1 MEGAMITDSADYF
14 TKGCGRCPRF
24 DTPECSTRL
33 WAAGLADLRRI
44 CLAAGLVETAKWGH
58 PCYMSGDRNI
68 ALIGAF
74 RDDFRLTFMNA
85 SLMRDPD
92 GILVKR
98 GANTAHAD
106 MMRFT
111 DSAQVAETES
121 NITAYLQEAIGYAQ
135 AGIRPMK
142 QASEIDLQ
150 PELLEALDTDPQFA
164 EAFAA
169 LTPGRQ
175 RSYALHLNTTANPTT
190 RLARIERF
198 REKVLAGKGWNER

>member
-1 MEGAMITDSADYF
+1 MITESAEYF
-14 TKGCGRCPRF
+14 AKGCGRCARF

-33 WAAGLADLRRI
+33 WSAGLADLRRI

-74 RDDFRLTFMNA
+74 RDNFCLSFMNA
-85 SLMRDPD
+85 SLMKDGE

-98 GANTAHAD
+98 GPNTAHAD
-106 MMRFT
+106 MMNFT
-111 DSAQVAETES
+111 DSAQVVEMEGI
-121 NITAYLQEAIGYAQ
+121 ITAYLQEAIGYAQ
-135 AGIRPMK
+135 AGIKPVK
-142 QASEIDLQ
+142 QATLIDLQ

-169 LTPGRQ
+169 LTLGRQ
-175 RSYALHLNTTANPTT
+175 RSYVLYLSTTANPTT
-190 RLARIERF
+190 RVARIERF
-198 REKVLAGKGWNER
+198 RETVLAGKGWNER

>member
-1 MEGAMITDSADYF
+1 MITNSGDYF
-14 TKGCGRCPRF
+14 TKGCGRCARF
-24 DTPECSTRL
+24 DTPECATRL
-33 WAAGLADLRRI
+33 WAAGLNELRRI

-58 PCYMSGDRNI
+58 PCYMWGERNI

-98 GANTAHAD
+98 GPNTAHAD
-106 MMRFT
+106 MMSFT
-111 DSAQVAETES
+111 DSAQVAEMES

-142 QASEIDLQ
+142 QAREIDLQ

-175 RSYALHLNTTANPTT
+175 RSYVLHLSTTANPAT
-190 RLARIERF
+190 RVARIERF
-198 REKVLAGKGWNER
+198 RGKVLAGKGWNER